1 MTSSSWLGDP
11 SRPTSSSAGA
21 EGAEQHAYRLVV
33 GVDPADPRVTAEPR
47 PLPAGEA
54 PGAEDGLAR
63 LALSQQIFP
72 DAEPSHSERFRANG
86 LASSTVVVKAF
97 RLVHILSV
105 EGS

>member
-1 MTSSSWLGDP
+1 MGEG
-11 SRPTSSSAGA
+11 SAGIA
-21 EGAEQHAYRLVV
+21 ASRKAYRHGSCEAHDVS
-33 GVDPADPRVTAEPR
+33 GGPAKDRGGATGTV
-47 PLPAGEA
+47 GEA